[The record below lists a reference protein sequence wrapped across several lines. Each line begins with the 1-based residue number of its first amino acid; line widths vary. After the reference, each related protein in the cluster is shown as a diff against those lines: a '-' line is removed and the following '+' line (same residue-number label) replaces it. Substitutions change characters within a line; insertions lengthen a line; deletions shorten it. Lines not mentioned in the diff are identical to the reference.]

1 MKRHDESDSGIILA
15 IVILFILFFVA
26 LSGCSCKAG
35 SDFISELA
43 CTQEDK

>member
-1 MKRHDESDSGIILA
+1 MKHSNNESDDTLIFLLIIIFTA
-15 IVILFILFFVA
+15 YLF

-35 SDFISELA
+35 NDFISELS